1 MDLKVGQIVI
11 AKAGREKDRKLVVVE
26 ISGKSCFICDG
37 KERPLEA
44 PKRKNVRHIA
54 PTHMMLTEK
63 ETATNR
69 ALRRALAGVGCDK
82 RGDKLIGLEAE
93 EEI

>member
-1 MDLKVGQIVI
+1 MDLQIGQIVI
-11 AKAGREKDRKLVVVE
+11 AKAGREKDRKLVIIG
-26 ISGKSCFICDG
+26 ISDGFCLLCDG

-54 PTHMMLTEK
+54 PTHRILTGVEM
-63 ETATNR
+63 ATNR
-69 ALRRALAGVGCDK
+69 ALRAALAAI
-82 RGDKLIGLEAE
+82 RGDELIGLKAE